1 MAARPVAGEATP
13 RGISRPPAPG
23 ISRRPAHDPLPLMDN
38 PPPVEIDTPSPFVA
52 HIKVT
57 PRDPPSNY
65 KSSIAEAYVP
75 RAVPSSVVVKRREF
89 RLELAESRRIVPEWT
104 GTRTLGRR
112 MGSRGGL
119 IGFYREIAG
128 VGLIF
133 PSAARPIAVDGG
145 GMDRAM
151 RSPRPPPPLWS
162 RA

>member
-1 MAARPVAGEATP
+1 MAAEFTAR
-13 RGISRPPAPG
+13 G

-38 PPPVEIDTPSPFVA
+38 PPPVEIGTPSPFVA

-112 MGSRGGL
+112 MGSRG
-119 IGFYREIAG
+119 
-128 VGLIF
+128 V
-133 PSAARPIAVDGG
+133 
-145 GMDRAM
+145 
-151 RSPRPPPPLWS
+151 
-162 RA
+162 